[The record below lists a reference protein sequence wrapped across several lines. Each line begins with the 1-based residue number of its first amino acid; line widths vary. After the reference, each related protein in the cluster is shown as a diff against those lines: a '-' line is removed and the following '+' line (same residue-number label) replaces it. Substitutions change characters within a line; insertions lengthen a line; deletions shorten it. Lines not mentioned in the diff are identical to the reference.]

1 MAKTTG
7 GRNGRPG
14 LPRAGRGRCLS
25 LLERR
30 AGLGELLVR
39 LVHGVVCVED
49 RLGGG
54 DRALPRLPRSLI
66 RRYGRRP
73 ARPSSSML
81 AGEALER
88 SSSPTDLVRRQVGP
102 WPDERD
108 RALDGEPL
116 DIMEPPRS
124 TSEILLRAWPGRV
137 AFVRDQRRSPILKRH
152 GDRHLDPSGV
162 AERAEPLVDRLPP
175 AGQASS
181 GRLRVSPSRNAVS
194 ARRMLASRSSRSSSS
209 GWSTPRSW
217 VQ

>member
-1 MAKTTG
+1 VPELLIDIKGVPELLIDIKEDVREGVVMAS
-7 GRNGRPG
+7 RPG
-14 LPRAGRGRCLS
+14 DHHPAFGRSFVGMDVDPL
-25 LLERR
+25 
-30 AGLGELLVR
+30 
-39 LVHGVVCVED
+39 D
-49 RLGGG
+49 
-54 DRALPRLPRSLI
+54 
-66 RRYGRRP
+66 
-73 ARPSSSML
+73 PSSSML